1 MVILLGR
8 PKKSTTMSHLVGVRL
23 TDRQWK
29 YLQDES
35 MARQLKI
42 SDILR
47 GYLDERINSHIDVDN
62 SWGKVLF
69 LVSRNNDNLK
79 KLPDAKRV
87 PHFALRKLSVGVAS
101 VLLGTTLYFG
111 FGTGVVHADT
121 IMNSLPESGTALSTS
136 TGASQS
142 VEKGQKVGTDSAS
155 ISAADA
161 VPTSGVNLNTNSS
174 ANLAANQSA
183 AQVINHPASSSA
195 TQLVNAAVT
204 PTATQTATGY
214 SANAV
219 NEVVPSSRADLN
231 STNAVNAGSRF
242 NLYLTNLAAVP
253 ASTQQ
258 TVRFDASHWSYGH
271 TTGSDGRMIINLT
284 GYWGSDTNVYIPNAA
299 DWRDQ
304 FHWNVGQ
311 VTISNDVMT
320 KIANKYGVTKI
331 TVSNKNGEKV
341 LATGTTYDAAGPSNL
356 TDSWGGVFASNDE
369 TAVRVGEG
377 YGPIT
382 NHALTSLDLSGLDVS
397 QVTSLGAI
405 FANPHLMS
413 ITGIDDWNTSKVFN
427 FTGAFAQASSLVSP
441 LDLSK
446 WNTSSAKFMSMMFYY
461 DGKLPS
467 IGDIS
472 KWDLSHVVDTNNMF
486 TLTEGLS
493 SIGDLSNWNVANVT
507 DMNQMFAQTGV
518 SNLGNLNN
526 WQVGKVTDF
535 NSMFMNSEKLTN
547 IGDLSKWDMHSAT
560 NVAGMFDHAS
570 ALSSIGDLSNWNM
583 SNVLDSNRMFNAM
596 NSVTSLGDLSKWNV
610 AKDTDMNMMF
620 ADLFKVTTLG
630 HLDNWQTG
638 NVKNMFLM
646 FGNTELNKSLNDIG
660 DLSKWDTSKVTNMLE
675 MFGNT
680 AALESVGDLSNWN
693 TANVTTLNGMFTFSG
708 IKALGNIGKWNTS
721 KVTDFSGMFN
731 GESGLT
737 DLGDL
742 SNWDVSH
749 ATAMNWTFAN
759 MSNLNHV
766 SGFDHWNTQ
775 NVSSMQY
782 MFWGATSLNL
792 INFGGF
798 KLRGD
803 YIGFINGVR
812 VSTVIISDNPSQ
824 FTSAIIDYPQKNND
838 GSITNFDRM
847 PRFAVT
853 GSGAKSTGEKRNVV
867 AMTQAQFDSEKKH
880 IITTFDK
887 VLSDKN
893 DLNYGTFKA
902 YADSDV
908 LYNRGKLLD
917 TLKNGGTDG
926 TAFQVADIL
935 TKMVDGTYNK
945 PGATVSLPKNS
956 QGLLP
961 SYLDVPYSTFA
972 LFMQSQEYQTR
983 TVTVHYKYA
992 DGDKKDQQAAPDAV
1006 LQVFYQRTRT
1016 VSADG
1021 KVTYSPWTWDESKGD
1036 KSTPGYHVVSG
1047 TWSSLPESW
1056 AVVSAAVPS
1065 IDGYVADTAGDS
1077 TNTNHVPAN
1086 LFVFPTYTNSGTSD
1100 SSKDSIAYTT
1110 NADTYEARPEH
1121 TIWYCSS
1128 KDVEETRTI
1137 TVHWIGNVRMDSVL
1151 NVYFKHHQQ
1160 YDRQSGKY
1168 VDSNYTFDTSRGDL
1182 GGYWGNGGLHVV
1194 SGKWLIPTQPGHT
1207 IVALAPVLPGCTFYD
1222 KNNKP
1227 AGSVSESGSNL
1238 ALNEFNDPNLN
1249 NPSDFWQNDYLS
1261 APDSGLLASG
1271 ATLYAMPDGQT
1282 ATIKFIDDTTG
1293 KTLKTVVKN
1302 GFSDME
1308 SRYNTKSDIDFYLAE
1323 HYALVSDSTNG
1334 QLLVFDHD
1342 DKVDQNYEVHLKHV
1356 TQNVTDTQTKHVTV
1370 QHVYAENQPK
1380 SGKASSDVDLGSVTF
1395 TRTGVKDLVTGQTN
1409 WSAWDHDSQETKVV
1423 NSPVVNDYVAT
1434 DGRIQ
1439 TIVHSNDESAIIV
1452 TVSYYH
1458 NGRIIPVDPTGAPI
1472 SDAPQPVYRTDPTD
1486 ASAVT
1491 LNESVPNI
1499 SGYVPAQSTVSP
1511 TSLTENT
1518 LVVYHKI
1525 MSIKFNLVD
1534 ATGKPIKSE
1543 NVSGIVGQTVS
1554 VADLNKLLPEGYEFY
1569 DGQLLPSSV
1578 VFGNSD
1584 RAYDLVVKHK
1594 LLLLDSDT
1602 TLKQGD
1608 LLLGSMSVRLADS
1621 LAKLK
1626 QQYTETIRVYD
1637 PTSSIVK
1644 DSKTIVGH
1652 FTRSVYVDLATG
1664 RVVAYTPWSEGGKH
1678 AFVSYRARPYDGWIA
1693 PVVQSHTVTVDD
1705 SIYNWQGHYQ
1715 VATDWGQV
1723 TYKTLDGTLIASQ
1736 QINDVSTDFK
1746 LNVPAGYVAL
1756 TDVSS
1761 IKPGHDHNQN
1771 YVVYVRPNATT
1782 YTSHDSLPAAVSQ
1795 PLTKSVTRVIKITM
1809 PNGHLRTVKQVVNFT
1824 RRVTVNND
1832 GTVTYSD
1839 WQANSRAS
1847 FNKIF
1852 MAPRRGYHVV
1862 ITDKKSGETLTAVQA
1877 VKSVTAD
1884 MPDSEIDVKYVKD

>member
-1 MVILLGR
+1 M
-8 PKKSTTMSHLVGVRL
+8 
-23 TDRQWK
+23 
-29 YLQDES
+29 
-35 MARQLKI
+35 
-42 SDILR
+42 
-47 GYLDERINSHIDVDN
+47 
-62 SWGKVLF
+62 
-69 LVSRNNDNLK
+69 VSRNNINLK
-79 KLPDAKRV
+79 MLPDAKRV

-121 IMNSLPESGTALSTS
+121 TMSSLPDSDTVLSTS
-136 TGASQS
+136 TGTSQG
-142 VEKGQKVGTDSAS
+142 VENGQKVGADSVS
-155 ISAADA
+155 TSAVDA
-161 VPTSGVNLNTNSS
+161 VATSGANLNTNLSAGSGASVENSS
-174 ANLAANQSA
+174 ANLVSNQSTT
-183 AQVINHPASSSA
+183 QVINQPTSSSA
-195 TQLVNAAVT
+195 TQLANSAATPSAT
-204 PTATQTATGY
+204 PTGTNN

-219 NEVVPSSRADLN
+219 DEAVPSSKADSN

-258 TVRFDASHWSYGH
+258 TGRFDASHWSYGH
-271 TTGSDGRMIINLT
+271 TTGSDGRMIINLR

-299 DWRDQ
+299 DWRDH

-311 VTISNDVMT
+311 VTISDEVMT
-320 KIANKYGVTKI
+320 KIANKRGVTKI

-341 LATGTTYDAAGPSNL
+341 LATGDSYDTAGPSDL
-356 TDSWGGVFASNDE
+356 TDSWLGVFASNDE
-369 TAVRVGEG
+369 TAVLVGKG
-377 YGPIT
+377 FGPIT
-382 NHALTSLDLSGLDVS
+382 NYALTSLDLSGLDVS

-405 FANPHLMS
+405 FANPHLTS

-427 FTGAFAQASSLVSP
+427 FTGAFAQASNLVSP

-446 WNTSSAKFMSMMFYY
+446 WNTSSAKFMSMMFYH

-472 KWDLSHVVDTNNMF
+472 KWDLSHVIDTNNMF

-493 SIGDLSNWNVANVT
+493 LIGDLSNWNVANVT
-507 DMNQMFAQTGV
+507 DMHQMFVQTGV
-518 SNLGNLNN
+518 TNLGNLNN

-535 NSMFMNSEKLTN
+535 NNMFMNTGKLTN

-583 SNVLDSNRMFNAM
+583 ANVLDSNRMFNGM

-610 AKDTDMNMMF
+610 AKDTDMHMMF
-620 ADLFKVTTLG
+620 ADLSKVKTLG

-638 NVKNMFLM
+638 NVKNMFFM
-646 FGNTELNKSLNDIG
+646 FGNSELNKNLNDIG
-660 DLSKWDTSKVTNMLE
+660 DLSKWDTSKVTSMLQ

-721 KVTDFSGMFN
+721 KVTDFAGMFN

-749 ATAMNWTFAN
+749 AKLVGWMFAN

-766 SGFDHWNTQ
+766 SGLGHWNTQ
-775 NVSSMQY
+775 NVSDMRY
-782 MFWGATSLNL
+782 MFWITPSLNL

-803 YIGFINGVR
+803 HTGFINGVR
-812 VSTVIISDNPSQ
+812 VPTVIISDNPSQ
-824 FTSAIIDYPQKNND
+824 FTSAIIDYPQTNND

-847 PRFAVT
+847 PRFTVT

-867 AMTQAQFDSEKKH
+867 AMTQAQFDNERNH

-887 VLSDKN
+887 ILSDKN
-893 DLNYGTFKA
+893 DPNYGNFKT

-908 LYNRGKLLD
+908 LYNRGKVLD

-926 TAFQVADIL
+926 SAFQAADIL

-945 PGATVSLPKNS
+945 TGATFSLPKNS

-961 SYLDVPYSTFA
+961 SYLGVPYSTFA
-972 LFMQSQEYQTR
+972 LSMQSQEYQTR

-992 DGDKKDQQAAPDAV
+992 DGDKKDQQVVPDAV

-1021 KVTYSPWTWDESKGD
+1021 KVTYSPWVWDKSKGD

-1047 TWSSLPESW
+1047 TWSNLPESW
-1056 AVVSAAVPS
+1056 AVVSAVVPS
-1065 IDGYVADTAGDS
+1065 MPGYVADTAGNS

-1086 LFVFPTYTNSGTSD
+1086 MFVFPTYTNSGTSD
-1100 SSKDSIAYTT
+1100 MSKDSIAYTT

-1128 KDVEETRTI
+1128 KDVEETRPI
-1137 TVHWIGNVRMDSVL
+1137 TVHWVYKGGVHDGQSVVPDSVL
-1151 NVYFKHHQQ
+1151 NVYFKHHHQ

-1182 GGYWGNGGLHVV
+1182 GGYWGNGGLHIV
-1194 SGKWLIPTQPGHT
+1194 SGKWLIPTQQGHT
-1207 IVALAPVLPGCTFYD
+1207 VVALAPTVPGYTFYD

-1227 AGSVSESGSNL
+1227 AGSVSGSPSS
-1238 ALNEFNDPNLN
+1238 ALNEFNDPNFN
-1249 NPSDFWQNDYLS
+1249 DASDHWQNDYLS

-1271 ATLYAMPDGQT
+1271 ATLYAVPDNQT

-1293 KTLKTVVKN
+1293 NTLQTVVKT
-1302 GFSDME
+1302 GGSDAD
-1308 SRYNTKSDIDFYLAE
+1308 SGYNTKSDIDSYLAK

-1342 DKVDQNYEVHLKHV
+1342 DKANQNYEVHLKHV

-1370 QHVYAENQPK
+1370 QYVYAENQPK

-1395 TRTGVKDLVTGQTN
+1395 TRTGVKDLVTDQTN

-1423 NSPVVNDYVAT
+1423 KSPVINDYVAS
-1434 DGRIQ
+1434 DNQIQ
-1439 TIVHSNDESAIIV
+1439 RTIHPDDASAITV
-1452 TVSYYH
+1452 TVSYRH
-1458 NGRIIPVDPTGAPI
+1458 NGRIIPVDSTGTPI
-1472 SDAPQPVYRTDPTD
+1472 SGAPQPVYSTDPTD

-1491 LNESVPNI
+1491 LNEPVPNI
-1499 SGYVPAQSTVSP
+1499 SGYVPAQLTVSP
-1511 TSLTENT
+1511 TSPTENT

-1543 NVSGIVGQTVS
+1543 NVLGIVGQIVA

-1569 DGQLLPSSV
+1569 DGQSLPSSV
-1578 VFGNSD
+1578 VFGDSD

-1594 LLLLDSDT
+1594 LLLLDSDA
-1602 TLKQGD
+1602 TLQQGD
-1608 LLLGSMSVRLADS
+1608 LLPGSTSVRLADS

-1626 QQYTETIRVYD
+1626 QQYTETIRAYD
-1637 PTSSIVK
+1637 PTSSIIK
-1644 DSKTIVGH
+1644 DSRTIAGH
-1652 FTRSVYVDLATG
+1652 FTRSAYVDLETG

-1678 AFVSYRARPYDGWIA
+1678 TFVAYRARPYDGWIA
-1693 PVVQSHTVTVDD
+1693 PVIQSHTVTVDD
-1705 SIYNWQGHYQ
+1705 PAYNWQGSYQ
-1715 VATDWGQV
+1715 VATNWGQV
-1723 TYKTLDGTLIASQ
+1723 TYKTLDGTSIASQ
-1736 QINDVSTDFK
+1736 QIHDVSTDFK
-1746 LNVPAGYVAL
+1746 LSVPVGYVAL
-1756 TDVSS
+1756 TDVSL

-1782 YTSHDSLPAAVSQ
+1782 YTSHDTLPTSVSQ
-1795 PLTKSVTRVIKITM
+1795 PLTKSVTRVVKITM

-1824 RRVTVNND
+1824 RRATVNSD

-1852 MAPRRGYHVV
+1852 VAPRRGYHVV
-1862 ITDKKSGETLTAVQA
+1862 ITDKRSGKPLTVVQA
-1877 VKSVTAD
+1877 VKSVTAE
-1884 MPDSEIDVKYVKD
+1884 MPDSEIDVKYVQD

>member
-1 MVILLGR
+1 M
-8 PKKSTTMSHLVGVRL
+8 
-23 TDRQWK
+23 
-29 YLQDES
+29 
-35 MARQLKI
+35 
-42 SDILR
+42 
-47 GYLDERINSHIDVDN
+47 
-62 SWGKVLF
+62 
-69 LVSRNNDNLK
+69 
-79 KLPDAKRV
+79 LPDAKRV

-111 FGTGVVHADT
+111 FGAGVVHADT
-121 IMNSLPESGTALSTS
+121 VTSSLADSGTALSTS

-142 VEKGQKVGTDSAS
+142 VENGQKVGTDLAPMPNENVVP
-155 ISAADA
+155 ISGAK
-161 VPTSGVNLNTNSS
+161 LNTNLSAASS
-174 ANLAANQSA
+174 ANLAASQSA
-183 AQVINHPASSSA
+183 AQVINQPASSPA
-195 TQLVNAAVT
+195 TQLANSSAT
-204 PTATQTATGY
+204 PTTPAATQTDTDN
-214 SANAV
+214 SAKAV
-219 NEVVPSSRADLN
+219 DEAVPNSRADLN
-231 STNAVNAGSRF
+231 STNAVNASNRA

-258 TVRFDASHWSYGH
+258 TGRFDASNWTYGH
-271 TTGSDGRMIINLT
+271 TTGSDGRMIINLAD
-284 GYWGSDTNVYIPNAA
+284 YIGSDTNVYIPNAA
-299 DWRDQ
+299 DWRDR

-311 VTISNDVMT
+311 VTISNEVMT
-320 KIANKYGVTKI
+320 KIANKHGVTKI

-341 LATGTTYDAAGPSNL
+341 LATGTTYDISGPSNL
-356 TDSWGGVFASNDE
+356 TDSWLGTFASNDE
-369 TAVRVGEG
+369 TAFQIGKG

-382 NHALTSLDLSGLDVS
+382 NYALTSLDLSGLDVS
-397 QVTSLGAI
+397 QVTSLGGI
-405 FANPHLMS
+405 FANPHLTS

-427 FTGAFAQASSLVSP
+427 FTGAFAQASNLVSP

-446 WNTSSAKFMSMMFYY
+446 WNTSSAKLMSLMFYHAV
-461 DGKLPS
+461 KLPS

-507 DMNQMFAQTGV
+507 NMNQMFAQTGV

-535 NSMFMNSEKLTN
+535 DNMFMNSEKLTN
-547 IGDLSKWDMHSAT
+547 IGDLSKWDTHSAT
-560 NVAGMFDHAS
+560 NVSGMFDHAS
-570 ALSSIGDLSNWNM
+570 ALSSIGDLSNWDM
-583 SNVLDSNRMFNAM
+583 SNVLDSERMFRGLTN
-596 NSVTSLGDLSKWNV
+596 VTSLGDLSKWNV
-610 AKDTDMNMMF
+610 AKDTDMHMMF
-620 ADLFKVTTLG
+620 VNLLKVKTLG

-638 NVKNMFLM
+638 NVKNMSSM
-646 FGNTELNKSLNDIG
+646 FANTEANKSLNDIG
-660 DLSKWDTSKVTNMLE
+660 DLSKWDISKVTDMSQ
-675 MFGNT
+675 MFDNT

-693 TANVTTLNGMFTFSG
+693 TASVTTLNGMFTFSG

-721 KVTDFSGMFN
+721 KVTDFAGMFN
-731 GESGLT
+731 GESGIT

-749 ATAMNWTFAN
+749 ANLIRWMFAN

-775 NVSSMQY
+775 NVSDMRY
-782 MFWGATSLNL
+782 MFWCTPRLNL

-798 KLRGD
+798 KLRGN
-803 YIGFINGVR
+803 YTGFINGVR
-812 VSTVIISDNPSQ
+812 VPTVIISDNPSQ
-824 FTSAIIDYPQKNND
+824 FTNAIIDYPQKNND

-847 PRFAVT
+847 PRFTVT

-867 AMTQAQFDSEKKH
+867 AMTQAQFDSEKEH

-887 VLSDKN
+887 ILSDKN
-893 DLNYGTFKA
+893 DPNYGTFKA
-902 YADSDV
+902 YADSAV
-908 LYNRGKLLD
+908 LYNRGKVLD

-926 TAFQVADIL
+926 SAFQVADIL
-935 TKMVDGTYNK
+935 TKMVDGTYNET
-945 PGATVSLPKNS
+945 GATVSLPKNS

-961 SYLDVPYSTFA
+961 FYLDVPYSTFT
-972 LFMQSQEYQTR
+972 LSMSIQSQEYQTR

-992 DGDKKDQQAAPDAV
+992 DGDKKNQQAAPDAV
-1006 LQVFYQRTRT
+1006 LQVFYQRTKT
-1016 VSADG
+1016 VGVDG
-1021 KVTYSPWTWDESKGD
+1021 KVTYSPWVWDTSKGD
-1036 KSTPGYHVVSG
+1036 QSTPGYHVVSG
-1047 TWSSLPESW
+1047 TWSNLPASW

-1065 IDGYVADTAGDS
+1065 VVGYVADTAGDS

-1086 LFVFPTYTNSGTSD
+1086 MFVFPTYTNSGMSH
-1100 SSKDSIAYTT
+1100 SSKKDSIAYTT

-1128 KDVEETRTI
+1128 KDVEETRPI
-1137 TVHWIGNVRMDSVL
+1137 TVHWVYKGGVRDGQPAAPDSVL
-1151 NVYFKHHQQ
+1151 DVYFKHHQQ

-1168 VDSNYTFDTSRGDL
+1168 VDSNYAFDTSRGDL
-1182 GGYWGNGGLHVV
+1182 GGYWGNGGLQIV
-1194 SGKWLIPTQPGHT
+1194 SGKWLIPTQQGHT
-1207 IVALAPVLPGCTFYD
+1207 VVALAPVVPGYTFYD
-1222 KNNKP
+1222 KNNKL
-1227 AGSVSESGSNL
+1227 AGSVSELASGL
-1238 ALNEFNDPNLN
+1238 ALNEFNDPNSN
-1249 NPSDFWQNDYLS
+1249 DASDYWQNDYLS

-1271 ATLYAMPDGQT
+1271 ATLYAVPDNQT

-1293 KTLKTVVKN
+1293 ETLQTIVKT
-1302 GFSDME
+1302 GGSDTD
-1308 SRYNTKSDIDFYLAE
+1308 SGYNTKSDINSYLAK
-1323 HYALVSDSTNG
+1323 HYSVVSDSTNG
-1334 QLLVFDHD
+1334 QMLSFDHD
-1342 DKVDQNYEVHLKHV
+1342 DKADQNYEVHLKHV

-1370 QHVYAENQPK
+1370 QYVYAENQPK

-1395 TRTGVKDLVTGQTN
+1395 TRTGVKDLVTGQIN
-1409 WSAWDHDSQETKVV
+1409 WSAWDHDSQQTKVV
-1423 NSPVVNDYVAT
+1423 KSPVINDYVAS
-1434 DGRIQ
+1434 DSQIQ
-1439 TIVHSNDESAIIV
+1439 RTIYSNDASAITV
-1452 TVSYYH
+1452 TVSYRH

-1472 SDAPQPVYRTDPTD
+1472 LGVPQPVYSTDPTD
-1486 ASAVT
+1486 ASAVM

-1499 SGYVPAQSTVSP
+1499 SGYVPAQLTVSP
-1511 TSLTENT
+1511 TSPTENT

-1543 NVSGIVGQTVS
+1543 NVSGIAGQTVS
-1554 VADLNKLLPEGYEFY
+1554 VADFNKLLPEGYEFY
-1569 DGQLLPSSV
+1569 DGQSLPSSV

-1602 TLKQGD
+1602 TLQQGD
-1608 LLLGSMSVRLADS
+1608 LLPGSMSVRLADN

-1664 RVVAYTPWSEGGKH
+1664 QVVAYTPWSEGGKH
-1678 AFVSYRARPYDGWIA
+1678 TFVSYRARPYDGWIA

-1705 SIYNWQGHYQ
+1705 PVYNWQGRYQ

-1756 TDVSS
+1756 TDDSS

-1795 PLTKSVTRVIKITM
+1795 PLTKSVTRLVKITM
-1809 PNGHLRTVKQVVNFT
+1809 SNGHIRTVKQVVNFT
-1824 RRVTVNND
+1824 RRATVNND

-1852 MAPRRGYHVV
+1852 VTPRRGYHVV
-1862 ITDKKSGETLTAVQA
+1862 ITDKKSGETLTSVQA
-1877 VKSVTAD
+1877 VKLVTAD
-1884 MPDSEIDVKYVKD
+1884 MADSEIDVKYVND

>member
-1 MVILLGR
+1 M
-8 PKKSTTMSHLVGVRL
+8 
-23 TDRQWK
+23 
-29 YLQDES
+29 
-35 MARQLKI
+35 
-42 SDILR
+42 
-47 GYLDERINSHIDVDN
+47 
-62 SWGKVLF
+62 
-69 LVSRNNDNLK
+69 VSRNNVNLK
-79 KLPDAKRV
+79 MLPDAKRV

-121 IMNSLPESGTALSTS
+121 VMSSLSDSGTALSTS

-142 VEKGQKVGTDSAS
+142 VENGQRVGADLAS
-155 ISAADA
+155 MSNED
-161 VPTSGVNLNTNSS
+161 VVLSSGANLNPNLSAGSSTPVENSS
-174 ANLAANQSA
+174 ANLVSNQSA
-183 AQVINHPASSSA
+183 TQVINQPASSSA
-195 TQLVNAAVT
+195 TQLANSAVT
-204 PTATQTATGY
+204 PTGTNN
-214 SANAV
+214 SANAMD
-219 NEVVPSSRADLN
+219 EAVPSSRADLN

-242 NLYLTNLAAVP
+242 NLYLTNLAVVP

-258 TVRFDASHWSYGH
+258 TGRFDASHWSYGH
-271 TTGSDGRMIINLT
+271 TTGSDGRMIINLK
-284 GYWGSDTNVYIPNAA
+284 GYRGHDTNVYIPNAA
-299 DWRDQ
+299 DWRDH
-304 FHWNVGQ
+304 FHQNVGQ
-311 VTISNDVMT
+311 VTISNEVMT
-320 KIANKYGVTKI
+320 KIANKRGVTKI
-331 TVSNKNGEKV
+331 TVSNKNDEKV
-341 LATGTTYDAAGPSNL
+341 LATGDSYDTAGPSNL
-356 TDSWGGVFASNDE
+356 TDSWLDVFASNDE
-369 TAVRVGEG
+369 TAIKVGKG

-405 FANPHLMS
+405 FANPHLTS

-427 FTGAFAQASSLVSP
+427 FTGAFAQASNLVSP

-446 WNTSSAKFMSMMFYY
+446 WNTSSAKFMSMVFYH
-461 DGKLPS
+461 DDKLPS

-472 KWDLSHVVDTNNMF
+472 KWDLSHVVDTDNMF
-486 TLTEGLS
+486 TRTEGLS

-507 DMNQMFAQTGV
+507 DMHQMFAQTGV

-535 NSMFMNSEKLTN
+535 DNMFMNSVKLTN

-560 NVAGMFDHAS
+560 NVSGMFNNAS
-570 ALSSIGDLSNWNM
+570 SLSSIGDLSNWNM
-583 SNVLDSNRMFNAM
+583 ANVLDSSRMFYWMAN
-596 NSVTSLGDLSKWNV
+596 VTSLGDLSKWNV
-610 AKDTDMNMMF
+610 AKDTDMHMMF
-620 ADLFKVTTLG
+620 ANLSKVKTLG

-638 NVKNMFLM
+638 NVKNMFFM
-646 FGNTELNKSLNDIG
+646 FGD
-660 DLSKWDTSKVTNMLE
+660 
-675 MFGNT
+675 T

-742 SNWDVSH
+742 SNWDTSH
-749 ATAMNWTFAN
+749 ATSTNWMFAN
-759 MSNLNHV
+759 MPNLNHV
-766 SGFDHWNTQ
+766 SGFGHWNTQ
-775 NVSSMQY
+775 NVSDMRY
-782 MFWGATSLNL
+782 MFWGTTSLNL

-798 KLRGD
+798 KLRGN
-803 YIGFINGVR
+803 YTCFINGVR
-812 VSTVIISDNPSQ
+812 VPTVIISDNPSQ
-824 FTSAIIDYPQKNND
+824 FTSAIIDYPQTNND

-847 PRFAVT
+847 PRFTVT

-867 AMTQAQFDSEKKH
+867 AMTQAQFDNERNH

-887 VLSDKN
+887 ILSDKN
-893 DLNYGTFKA
+893 DPNYGNFKT

-908 LYNRGKLLD
+908 LYNRGKVLD

-926 TAFQVADIL
+926 SAFQVADIL

-945 PGATVSLPKNS
+945 TGATFSLPKNS

-961 SYLDVPYSTFA
+961 FYLDVPYSTFA
-972 LFMQSQEYQTR
+972 LSMQSQEYQTR

-992 DGDKKDQQAAPDAV
+992 DGDKKNQQVSPDAV

-1021 KVTYSPWTWDESKGD
+1021 KVTYSPWVWDTSKGD

-1047 TWSSLPESW
+1047 TWSNLPESW
-1056 AVVSAAVPS
+1056 GVVSAAVPS
-1065 IDGYVADTAGDS
+1065 IDGYVVDTAGDS
-1077 TNTNHVPAN
+1077 TNTNHVSAN

-1100 SSKDSIAYTT
+1100 MSKDSIAYTT

-1128 KDVEETRTI
+1128 KDVEETRPI
-1137 TVHWIGNVRMDSVL
+1137 TVHWIYKGGVHDGQPASPDSVL
-1151 NVYFKHHQQ
+1151 DVYFKHHQQ

-1168 VDSNYTFDTSRGDL
+1168 VDSNYAFDTSRGDL
-1182 GGYWGNGGLHVV
+1182 GGYWGNGGLQIV
-1194 SGKWLIPTQPGHT
+1194 SGKWLIPTQQGHT
-1207 IVALAPVLPGCTFYD
+1207 VVALAPMIPGYTFYD
-1222 KNNKP
+1222 KNDKL
-1227 AGSVSESGSNL
+1227 AGSVSESTLSS
-1238 ALNEFNDPNLN
+1238 ALNEFNDPNFN
-1249 NPSDFWQNDYLS
+1249 DASGHWQNDYLS

-1271 ATLYAMPDGQT
+1271 ATLYAVPNNQT

-1293 KTLKTVVKN
+1293 ETLQTVVKT
-1302 GFSDME
+1302 GGSDTD
-1308 SRYNTKSDIDFYLAE
+1308 SGYNTKSDINSYLAK
-1323 HYALVSDSTNG
+1323 HYSLVSDSTNG
-1334 QLLVFDHD
+1334 QMLSFDHD
-1342 DKVDQNYEVHLKHV
+1342 DKADQNYEVRLKHV

-1370 QHVYAENQPK
+1370 QYVYAENQPK

-1395 TRTGVKDLVTGQTN
+1395 TRTGVKDLVTGQTS

-1423 NSPVVNDYVAT
+1423 KSPVVNDYVAT
-1434 DGRIQ
+1434 DGQIQ
-1439 TIVHSNDESAIIV
+1439 TIVHPNDESAIIV

-1458 NGRIIPVDPTGAPI
+1458 NGRIIPVDSTGAPI

-1511 TSLTENT
+1511 TSPVENT
-1518 LVVYHKI
+1518 SVVYHKI

-1543 NVSGIVGQTVS
+1543 NVSGIAGQTVS

-1569 DGQLLPSSV
+1569 DGQSLPSSV

-1602 TLKQGD
+1602 TLQQGD
-1608 LLLGSMSVRLADS
+1608 LLPGSMSVRLADN
-1621 LAKLK
+1621 LVKLK

-1637 PTSSIVK
+1637 PTSSSVK

-1678 AFVSYRARPYDGWIA
+1678 TFVSYRARPYDGWVA
-1693 PVVQSHTVTVDD
+1693 PVVQLHTVTVDD
-1705 SIYNWQGHYQ
+1705 PIYSWQGHYQ
-1715 VATDWGQV
+1715 VATNWGQV
-1723 TYKTLDGTLIASQ
+1723 TYKTLDGTSIASQ
-1736 QINDVSTDFK
+1736 QIHDVSTDFK

-1771 YVVYVRPNATT
+1771 YVVYVRQNATT

-1795 PLTKSVTRVIKITM
+1795 PLTKSVTRLIKITM
-1809 PNGHLRTVKQVVNFT
+1809 PNGHIRTVKQVVNFT
-1824 RRVTVNND
+1824 RRATVNND

-1839 WQANSRAS
+1839 WQANSRAA
-1847 FNKIF
+1847 FNKVF
-1852 MAPRRGYHVV
+1852 VAPRRGYHVV
-1862 ITDKKSGETLTAVQA
+1862 ITNKKSGETLTSVDA

-1884 MPDSEIDVKYVKD
+1884 MADAEIDVKYVKD